1 MPEFRHLSVAYSGNG
16 RTRRELRE
24 PGKAKMKR
32 CNALISVIFLSV
44 FLAVAGAPTTLRAAA
59 GDELGRAEDMAREAI
74 EQLMRALEL
83 MIDSIPQY
91 EMPEIEE
98 NGDIIIRRKRRK
110 ERPEPGQPDAPEIEE
125 TTI

>member
-1 MPEFRHLSVAYSGNG
+1 M
-16 RTRRELRE
+16 RE
-24 PGKAKMKR
+24 PGKAEMKR
-32 CNALISVIFLSV
+32 CNALISVIFLSA
-44 FLAVAGAPTTLRAAA
+44 FLAVAGAPTTLRA
-59 GDELGRAEDMAREAI
+59 GQHDQHGRAEDMAREAI

-98 NGDIIIRRKRRK
+98 YGDILIRRKRRTP
-110 ERPEPGQPDAPEIEE
+110 RPEPGVPEIEE

>member
-1 MPEFRHLSVAYSGNG
+1 
-16 RTRRELRE
+16 
-24 PGKAKMKR
+24 MKR
-32 CNALISVIFLSV
+32 CNALISVIFLSA
-44 FLAVAGAPTTLRAAA
+44 FLAVAGAPTTPRAAED
-59 GDELGRAEDMAREAI
+59 DERGRAEDMARQAI

-110 ERPEPGQPDAPEIEE
+110 ERPERGEPDAPEIEE

>member
-1 MPEFRHLSVAYSGNG
+1 MRD
-16 RTRRELRE
+16 

-32 CNALISVIFLSV
+32 CNALISVIFLSA
-44 FLAVAGAPTTLRAAA
+44 FLAVAGASTTLRAAE
-59 GDELGRAEDMAREAI
+59 GDERGRAEDMAREAI

-98 NGDIIIRRKRRK
+98 NGDIIIRRKRRTP
-110 ERPEPGQPDAPEIEE
+110 RPEPSVPEVEE

>member
-1 MPEFRHLSVAYSGNG
+1 M
-16 RTRRELRE
+16 RE
-24 PGKAKMKR
+24 PGRAKMKR
-32 CNALISVIFLSV
+32 CKALISVIFLSA
-44 FLAVAGAPTTLRAAA
+44 FLAGAGASTTLRAAE
-59 GDELGRAEDMAREAI
+59 GDQLDRAEDMAREAI

-110 ERPEPGQPDAPEIEE
+110 ERRKPSVPEVEE

>member
-1 MPEFRHLSVAYSGNG
+1 
-16 RTRRELRE
+16 
-24 PGKAKMKR
+24 MKQR
-32 CNALISVIFLSV
+32 NALISVIFLPAL
-44 FLAVAGAPTTLRAAA
+44 LAAALVGVGGPTMLRAERH
-59 GDELGRAEDMAREAI
+59 DEHSRAEDMAREAI

-98 NGDIIIRRKRRK
+98 NGDIIIRRKRRTP
-110 ERPEPGQPDAPEIEE
+110 RPEPSEPDVPEVDE